1 MSSKEKNNGKVVPAS
16 SVINAVVL
24 CVATKVCGEQNKEL
38 AHVFERESE
47 ELFKQIT
54 INLNDETR
62 LCFINSI
69 VNELRY
75 PNSHTF
81 FFCIIL
87 LRLFQESKSN
97 IQEQISTI
105 FFERLQT
112 LSPHPWGL
120 MINFRELLQNQKYG
134 FTKSTF
140 IL

>member
-1 MSSKEKNNGKVVPAS
+1 M
-16 SVINAVVL
+16 
-24 CVATKVCGEQNKEL
+24 
-38 AHVFERESE
+38 
-47 ELFKQIT
+47 
-54 INLNDETR
+54 NDETR

-140 IL
+140 IQQNQEAIKTLMATKERMMNYAFFMPMKNPNM